1 MTEIWKDIEG
11 YQGYQVS
18 NFGRVRS
25 VDRYVNSVV
34 GNNGKKL
41 VKGITLKARAI
52 KTGYMCVVIS
62 NKTLYIHRAVAMA
75 FVPGYFAGAEVNH
88 KDENRQNN
96 RYDNLEWVS
105 HKDNLNYGS
114 HNTKM
119 REKKTM
125 LYGCPV
131 DQYTPDGQ
139 FVASYPSIRAAARA
153 IGAYQKDIK
162 RTLGTQYTAKGYTF
176 KRKTN

>member
-1 MTEIWKDIEG
+1 MSELWKDIEG
-11 YQGYQVS
+11 YEGRYQVS
-18 NFGRVRS
+18 NMGRVRS
-25 VDRYVNSVV
+25 MKRYSED
-34 GNNGKKL
+34 GKL
-41 VKGITLKARAI
+41 LTKGIVLKERAI
-52 KTGYMCVVIS
+52 PSGYLSVNIR

-75 FVPGYFAGAEVNH
+75 FVPGYFDGAEVNH

-114 HNTKM
+114 HNRKM

-131 DQYTPDGQ
+131 DQYSLDGN
-139 FVASYPSIRAAARA
+139 FIASYPSIRAAARS

-162 RTLGTQYTAKGYTF
+162 RTFDTQYTVKGYRF